1 MSVLDFELGGRTQ
14 CLSWSTKAD
23 DRESPE
29 ELSPCGALR
38 EQLKSGGIAE
48 WSPTEG
54 RETDS
59 AK

>member
-14 CLSWSTKAD
+14 CLSWSTRV

-48 WSPTEG
+48 STEA